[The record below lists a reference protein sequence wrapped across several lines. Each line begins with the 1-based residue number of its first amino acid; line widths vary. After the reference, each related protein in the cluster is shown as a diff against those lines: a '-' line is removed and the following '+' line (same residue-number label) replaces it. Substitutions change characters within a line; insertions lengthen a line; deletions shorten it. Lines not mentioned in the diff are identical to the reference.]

1 MGKNATSWF
10 LLNLPLEII
19 SIIMKNWKINTKR
32 VFNLFT
38 IALLV
43 TFFSGCNKD
52 KTEIIEDLSVDENG
66 FTVIRTNNYAYCN
79 YSLNIPTADLSSFMS
94 DSIQTDLLKVSG
106 YSGAYYGIYFNGSL
120 NTTNDMDNFCAVL
133 INTKGYYIII
143 KRVSGSYSAL
153 DETGAWVVPTYVS
166 PLDEFASLNLIQ
178 GYNQLNTIKVKV
190 VAANSY
196 KLYLNGILTHSFNET
211 ELTTG
216 LKKGFMFDIGS
227 QEDEGLPD
235 NFVEIKFKEIKAS

>member
-1 MGKNATSWF
+1 MKYGKSK
-10 LLNLPLEII
+10 
-19 SIIMKNWKINTKR
+19 SKR
-32 VFNLFT
+32 VFNVFA

-94 DSIQTDLLKVSG
+94 DSIQTDLIKVSG
-106 YSGAYYGIYFNGSL
+106 FSGAYYGIYFNGSL
-120 NTTNDMDNFCAVL
+120 NTDNEMDNFCAVL
-133 INTKGYYIII
+133 INTKGDYIII
-143 KRVSGSYSAL
+143 KRVSGTYSAL
-153 DETGAWVVPTYVS
+153 DDTGAWVVPTYVN
-166 PLDEFASLNLIQ
+166 PIDEFASLNLLQ
-178 GYNQLNTIKVKV
+178 GYNQLNTIKVKIA
-190 VAANSY
+190 AANSY
-196 KLYLNGILTHSFNET
+196 QLYLNGTLTHSFNET
-211 ELTTG
+211 ELTAG

-227 QEDEGLPD
+227 QADEGLPD